1 MRLAWA
7 LAAGL
12 AIGIGLAWWLSRD
25 TPEEAARKQAR
36 AETAAAAMAEDAKPV
51 LYRWTDADG
60 VVHLTD
66 QPPKGRK
73 YRKIDMR
80 PQDGIR
86 VDGNQQ

>member
-1 MRLAWA
+1 MRLVWA

-12 AIGIGLAWWLSRD
+12 AVGIGLAWWLSRE
-25 TPEEAARKQAR
+25 TPEQAARKRER
-36 AETAAAAMAEDAKPV
+36 AERAAAAMAEDAKPV

-66 QPPKGRK
+66 KPPKGRK

-86 VDGNQQ
+86 VDGNK

>member
-25 TPEEAARKQAR
+25 TPEQAARKQAR
-36 AETAAAAMAEDAKPV
+36 AEQAAAAMAEDAKPV

-66 QPPKGRK
+66 TPPKGRK

-86 VDGNQQ
+86 VDGSKQ

>member
-7 LAAGL
+7 LAGGL
-12 AIGIGLAWWLSRD
+12 AIGIGLAGWLSRD
-25 TPEEAARKQAR
+25 TPEQAARKQAR
-36 AETAAAAMAEDAKPV
+36 AERAAAAMAEDAKPV

-66 QPPKGRK
+66 TPPKGRK

-80 PQDGIR
+80 PQDGMK
-86 VDGNQQ
+86 VDGSRQ